1 MHQPPHHLATQS
13 QVTCLDLCQ
22 VSFKIY
28 IYYNIYLIKG
38 KAKFSDV
45 IISLRDTPISTHLPA
60 LVFLNYS

>member
-1 MHQPPHHLATQS
+1 MHQPPCNPATQS

-38 KAKFSDV
+38 KAKFSGV
-45 IISLRDTPISTHLPA
+45 IISLRDISTHLPA